1 MHRSCFHGQSV
12 PDGRRFLPADKAI
25 FRSNPDGLQG
35 KATQYADKNAGQ
47 TVCNGCENSFLDH
60 KTSVDAEHLAGV
72 NLSHSF
78 GLDA

>member
-35 KATQYADKNAGQ
+35 KATQDASKKAVQAACNACKN
-47 TVCNGCENSFLDH
+47 D
-60 KTSVDAEHLAGV
+60 GV
-72 NLSHSF
+72 QWL
-78 GLDA
+78 